1 MGFFDFLKAGKSS
14 PPSGGDRKL
23 TSLIKTA
30 TDKRAQQ
37 FDRDQALRALVD
49 VGSADAAEGLLKR
62 FSVQVD
68 PSITDE
74 EEKQLAYDGIVAI
87 GQGRKG
93 EFGDGDAAKKQI
105 AALCDAVVERT
116 RGYCKTAENLTWP
129 LKVFRALH
137 GDADYQRELLD
148 LLTAWDTEYT
158 RNVEPKVNLLAA
170 LEAVKS
176 EPSRLA
182 VQEYLGDVNETVRF
196 HAVQTLCEQGDPAA
210 IPALVAMLEPEES
223 VRVKNK
229 VAAGFIDQG
238 WSVPA
243 DLRDTWRASM
253 KDAYEYRL
261 ADDGTISKA

>member
-1 MGFFDFLKAGKSS
+1 VGFFDFLKGK
-14 PPSGGDRKL
+14 GGDRKL
-23 TSLIKTA
+23 ASLIKTA
-30 TDKRAQQ
+30 TEKRAQQ
-37 FDRDQALRALVD
+37 YDRDAALRQLVD
-49 VGSADAAEGLLKR
+49 VGTADAAEGLLKR

-93 EFGDGDAAKKQI
+93 DFGDGDDAKKKV
-105 AALCDAVVERT
+105 AELREAVVERT
-116 RGYCKTAENLTWP
+116 RAYCKTAENLTWP

-137 GDADYQRELLD
+137 GDEDYQRELLD

-170 LEAVKS
+170 LEDVKS
-176 EPSRLA
+176 EASRMA

-196 HAVQTLCEQGDPAA
+196 HAVHTLFAQGDPAA

-223 VRVKNK
+223 VRIKNK
-229 VAAGFIDQG
+229 VAAGFIDKS
-238 WSVPA
+238 WKVPA
-243 DLRDTWRASM
+243 DLRDKWREWM
-253 KDAYEYRL
+253 RDAYEYRL
-261 ADDGTISKA
+261 ADDGTVAKA